1 MVTMIKAPKTR
12 APVRE
17 MAVCGSE
24 HSWRPVWFG
33 PHPLADEN
41 LRSILLVGEALELI
55 AAAVAS
61 RAQRIASASVAAVI
75 ALRARHT

>member
-55 AAAVAS
+55 AAAVANCMF
-61 RAQRIASASVAAVI
+61 ATVAAVI